1 MPVEQI
7 AARHNMSVE
16 AVNAGLQRMEAHR
29 SLCSNELFDMEVNA
43 MLMGHMGQISKVIGE
58 GLKAQIVIT
67 GKDPEDGKT
76 KVIFRTPD
84 TATRF
89 KAIEEARKL
98 NELTRPKGPGVAVNI
113 QNNNNQNNTTATGRS
128 YEDVLRAARDRRGL
142 ANEEAIKDAAYED
155 VDETEEDDEELE
167 GDDCDESTTQEHSS

>member
-7 AARHNMSVE
+7 AARNNQTVE

-29 SLCSNELFDMEVNA
+29 SLCSNEIFDMELNS
-43 MLMGHMGQISKVIGE
+43 MLIGHFGRIDKVIKK
-58 GLKAQIVIT
+58 GLEAEIVIT
-67 GKDPEDGKT
+67 GKDPESGKT
-76 KVIFRTPD
+76 KVLSRTAD
-84 TATRF
+84 HATRF
-89 KAIEEARKL
+89 HAIESLRKL

-113 QNNNNQNNTTATGRS
+113 QNNNNQNNTTPTGRS

-167 GDDCDESTTQEHSS
+167 GEESEDESST